1 LFFPYVGRHGRRI
14 YISGDVVPNHYVSLS
29 DGAVTAGQ
37 RVEEPGFE
45 YEFADVDK
53 DLLPDGYAA
62 GDGLIYKTL
71 GRWLPYRR
79 VFNEYDFWEGYRNRP
94 IIPRNNNT
102 ELHVAGDRFARVWA
116 RWILQV
122 SFTYITFIYIIGLFY
137 LHTRSLLIFT
147 YILGL
152 FYLSRKAAKGLS
164 PA

>member
-1 LFFPYVGRHGRRI
+1 
-14 YISGDVVPNHYVSLS
+14 VPNHYVSLAH
-29 DGAVTAGQ
+29 GAVTAGQ

-102 ELHVAGDRFARVWA
+102 VLNVAGDRFARVWA

-122 SFTYITFIYIIGLFY
+122 SFTDMT
-137 LHTRSLLIFT
+137 
-147 YILGL
+147 
-152 FYLSRKAAKGLS
+152 
-164 PA
+164 